1 VDAFSLEVQLP
12 VCSVLVTFTL
22 NQQDLVRGALKIMG
36 SKVAP
41 AGTKGWK
48 PLVCFDKEMRTWS
61 WIGPPPFPLASSSSQ
76 VRLMFH
82 VFHV

>member
-1 VDAFSLEVQLP
+1 M
-12 VCSVLVTFTL
+12 
-22 NQQDLVRGALKIMG
+22 RGALKIMG

-61 WIGPPPFPLASSSSQ
+61 WIGPPPVPVASSSSSSQ
-76 VRLMFH
+76 VCRYVLIFSFH
-82 VFHV
+82 V

>member
-1 VDAFSLEVQLP
+1 MFQSLVGSMCIL
-12 VCSVLVTFTL
+12 LTYTWHH
-22 NQQDLVRGALKIMG
+22 QDLVRGALKIMG

-61 WIGPPPFPLASSSSQ
+61 WIGPPPVPIASSSSQ
-76 VRLMFH
+76 VCI
-82 VFHV
+82 

>member
-1 VDAFSLEVQLP
+1 M
-12 VCSVLVTFTL
+12 
-22 NQQDLVRGALKIMG
+22 RGALKIMG

-61 WIGPPPFPLASSSSQ
+61 WIGPPPVPVASTSSQ
-76 VRLMFH
+76 VCLYVLLFLFQF
-82 VFHV
+82 VFIYEDHPGKEMVY